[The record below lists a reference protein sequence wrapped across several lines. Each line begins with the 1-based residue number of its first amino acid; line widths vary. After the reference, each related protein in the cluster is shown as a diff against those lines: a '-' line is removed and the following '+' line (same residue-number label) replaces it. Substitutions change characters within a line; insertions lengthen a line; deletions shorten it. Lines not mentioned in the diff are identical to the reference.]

1 MTIKTR
7 SQFDS
12 FFKGKVTRIR
22 KTINIDIRQKS
33 GRLNPLVLK
42 NKLLILISRKP
53 IPVIG
58 HKCNDISDVYYIVSN
73 VICFRLGGDVFNSSG
88 FVQDAKLKFKMFRN
102 YTRSNLP
109 YYAKRILVCHK

>member
-7 SQFDS
+7 SQFDRV
-12 FFKGKVTRIR
+12 FKGRVTRIR

-42 NKLLILISRKP
+42 DKLLILNSKKS

-58 HKCNDISDVYYIVSN
+58 HKCKDIGDIYYIVSN
-73 VICFRLGGDVFNSSG
+73 IICFRIGGDVFMSSG
-88 FVQDAKLKFKMFRN
+88 FVQDAKSKFKMFKN
-102 YTRSNLP
+102 CTRSNLP